1 MENKIVAVVGMC
13 GSGKSVITEMLI
25 QDGFQKVYFGDVT
38 FDEMKRR
45 GLELNW
51 ENEKLIREEFRATG
65 DMGIYAKLNAP
76 KIEELYKQGNV
87 VVESLYSWSEYKYL
101 KEIYKDNFILLSLV
115 SNAGVR
121 EERLA
126 VRDYRSMTKQDV
138 YIRDYSEIENLEKGG
153 PIARADYYLLNNGTM
168 EELKAQYDEFMKK
181 FNLK

>member
-13 GSGKSVITEMLI
+13 GSGKSVITDLLI
-25 QDGFQKVYFGDVT
+25 QDGFQRVYFGDVT

-51 ENEKLIREEFRATG
+51 DNEKMIREEFRATG

-76 KIEELYKQGNV
+76 KIAELYKNGNV

-115 SNAGVR
+115 TNASVR

-126 VRDYRSMTKQDV
+126 VREYRGMTKQDV
-138 YIRDYSEIENLEKGG
+138 HIRDYSEIENLEKGG
-153 PIARADYYLLNNGTM
+153 PIARADYYLLNNGSM
-168 EELKAQYDEFMKK
+168 EELKAQYNEFMTKYNFK
-181 FNLK
+181 